1 MAFIAINFSA
11 DDNKELFAL
20 EVESFIG
27 RVGDGQHHLIVYEP
41 QGGGEFIG
49 YLEELGVS
57 NFSFSYVS
65 FFLSPLDVEVLSYS
79 LGRDK
84 WGDRYFA
91 ADGKLLLLSRCEEF
105 SLLLVLSCPQAVV
118 GARGLDSLDST
129 IRLLIAFL
137 AAYDSSPIISDLRV
151 RLIALENI
159 FIFFEIRSC
168 LGGCQSSDSVDGIS
182 RSVQE
187 SIAFIKK
194 LELAKST
201 AFKSLLACAEHL
213 RDGKLIHSN
222 LVVPPRNSVDYVFF
236 RKIYTW
242 SASLHLAHAVF
253 LSLRQGYSNEA
264 LHHCVRA
271 LECYLSG
278 VLVASKKVDVR
289 GNGHLYHQGVKVS
302 GVGFL
307 LRLSPVPASVDIE
320 HVVSCR
326 NRSEL
331 AHGSK
336 RWKCSVS
343 QSAVEVVKNFIVS
356 IDAVHAEGDFIKHY
370 RKAAS
375 VDFVKVTESAV
386 SDFLSAVESEY
397 FLS

>member
-1 MAFIAINFSA
+1 MAFIAINLPT

-20 EVESFIG
+20 EVESFI
-27 RVGDGQHHLIVYEP
+27 RRMGDAQHYLIIYEP
-41 QGGGEFIG
+41 QGSGRFVE

-57 NFSFSYVS
+57 DFSFSYVS
-65 FFLSPLDVEVLSYS
+65 FCLSPLDVEILSYS

-84 WGDRYFA
+84 WGERYLA
-91 ADGKLLLLSRCEEF
+91 DDGKFLRLSRCEEF
-105 SLLLVLSCPQAVV
+105 SLFVFLSSPQAVV
-118 GARGLDSLDST
+118 GVRGLDSLDSN

-159 FIFFEIRSC
+159 FNFFEIRSC
-168 LGGCQSSDSVDGIS
+168 LGECQSSDSVNGIS

-187 SIAFIKK
+187 SIAFIKR
-194 LELAKST
+194 LELAKSI

-222 LVVPPRNSVDYVFF
+222 LVIPPRNSVDYIFF
-236 RKIYTW
+236 RKINTW

-278 VLVASKKVDVR
+278 VLVASRKVDVR

-302 GVGFL
+302 GVGLL
-307 LRLSPVPASVDIE
+307 LRLSPVPASPDIE

-343 QSAVEVVKNFIVS
+343 RSAVEVVKNFIVS
-356 IDAVHAEGDFIKHY
+356 IDAVYAEGDFIKHY

-375 VDFVKVTESAV
+375 VDFVRVTESAI
-386 SDFLSAVESEY
+386 SDFLSSVETEY

>member
-1 MAFIAINFSA
+1 MAFIAINVPT

-20 EVESFIG
+20 EAESFI
-27 RVGDGQHHLIVYEP
+27 RRMGDGQHHFIMYEP
-41 QGGGEFIG
+41 QGGGEFIE
-49 YLEELGVS
+49 YLEELGVN

-65 FFLSPLDVEVLSYS
+65 FFLSSLDVEILSYS

-84 WGDRYFA
+84 WGDRYLA
-91 ADGKLLLLSRCEEF
+91 ADDKFLLLSRSEEF
-105 SLLLVLSCPQAVV
+105 SLFLVLNSPQAVV

-137 AAYDSSPIISDLRV
+137 AAYDSSPLILDLRV

-159 FIFFEIRSC
+159 YNFLEIRSC
-168 LGGCQSSDSVDGIS
+168 LGECQSSDSVNGIS

-201 AFKSLLACAEHL
+201 AFKSLQACAEHL
-213 RDGKLIHSN
+213 RDGKLIYSN
-222 LVVPPRNSVDYVFF
+222 LVAPPRNSVDYIFF

-278 VLVASKKVDVR
+278 VLVAGRKVDVR

-302 GVGFL
+302 GVGLL
-307 LRLSPVPASVDIE
+307 LRLSPVPASLDIE
-320 HVVSCR
+320 HIVSCR
-326 NRSEL
+326 NKSEL

-375 VDFVKVTESAV
+375 VDFVRVTERAI
-386 SDFLSAVESEY
+386 SDFISTVEAEY
-397 FLS
+397 FSS